1 MTPRGHLR
9 NLAVALTGCGFAL
22 LALAVWIPL
31 DVDTG
36 VIDVWRRNV
45 RIGDAMLPVFSAAGM
60 ALAGAVIGVRSLL
73 RDAEPAAGRI
83 DPRFLAWLAATLAAG
98 LALMLLTLPFGMMA
112 CMALMLLTGPILAW
126 IVTGG
131 ETPYR
136 VLRATAPWKYL
147 GFALGGTVMT
157 FGLIALSQHRPSWRL
172 AALAFVA
179 TLVIALLYDL
189 PFDNLLLPPN
199 GDF

>member
-1 MTPRGHLR
+1 MTFTGHLR
-9 NLAVALTGCGFAL
+9 DLAVALTGCAFAL
-22 LALAVWIPL
+22 LALLAWIPL

-60 ALAGAVIGVRSLL
+60 AVAGAVIGVRSLMQNSG
-73 RDAEPAAGRI
+73 AASGAI
-83 DPRFLAWLAATLAAG
+83 DLAFLGWLGLTLVAG
-98 LALMLLTLPFGMMA
+98 LALMLLT
-112 CMALMLLTGPILAW
+112 GPVVAW

-147 GFALGGTVMT
+147 GFLLGGSVMT
-157 FGLIALSQHRPSWRL
+157 FGLMALSLHRPSWRL

-189 PFDNLLLPPN
+189 PFDTLQLPPN
-199 GDF
+199 GDV

>member
-83 DPRFLAWLAATLAAG
+83 DPRFLAWLAARVAAG
-98 LALMLLTLPFGMMA
+98 L
-112 CMALMLLTGPILAW
+112 ALMLLTGPILAW

>member
-60 ALAGAVIGVRSLL
+60 ALAGAVIGGRSLL
-73 RDAEPAAGRI
+73 EEQIRKAADPLVAYAQAGREHERGVI
-83 DPRFLAWLAATLAAG
+83 DPAQGFQPEHG
-98 LALMLLTLPFGMMA
+98 LP
-112 CMALMLLTGPILAW
+112 
-126 IVTGG
+126 
-131 ETPYR
+131 
-136 VLRATAPWKYL
+136 
-147 GFALGGTVMT
+147 
-157 FGLIALSQHRPSWRL
+157 
-172 AALAFVA
+172 
-179 TLVIALLYDL
+179 
-189 PFDNLLLPPN
+189 
-199 GDF
+199 